1 MKKRVL
7 LFFKNL
13 DNIIA
18 ASALVVII
26 AITVLGVFLR
36 YVMNDPLKWTE
47 EVSVGLFVWFIFI
60 GASCSMK
67 KGHHVS
73 IDYFVD
79 KFPPSI
85 RKIVQIGMDII
96 TILTLIILIYLGT
109 KLSFSRAAML
119 KITPILKVPY
129 TYIDLAVPVG
139 GVLMLYHM
147 IKRLFIRKK
156 EAAE

>member
-7 LFFKNL
+7 LFLKNL
-13 DNIIA
+13 DEIIA
-18 ASALVVII
+18 TTALVAII
-26 AITVLGVFLR
+26 SITVLGVFLR
-36 YVMNDPLKWTE
+36 YVMNAPLKWTE
-47 EVSVGLFVWFIFI
+47 EVSVGLFVWFTFI

-73 IDYFVD
+73 IDYFTD
-79 KFPPSI
+79 KFPPKI
-85 RKIVQIGMDII
+85 RRIVQICMDVI
-96 TILTLIILIYLGT
+96 TILTLVVLIVLGT

-139 GVLMLYHM
+139 GALMLYRLVKRFF
-147 IKRLFIRKK
+147 IKKK
-156 EAAE
+156 EKAE